1 MALRRGSLP
10 AGIRSLLP
18 WGIIG
23 LFAGLVLLILLI
35 GAGLFT
41 RTPQATAA
49 RLQPDLTV
57 VPLPSATPTVAQPSA
72 TPTPLWTATPVPPP
86 QLEGSYA
93 AGDLVQIFGTGG
105 DGLRLRNQ
113 PGLNST
119 IAFLGVENEVFEVR
133 SGPNESDGY
142 EWWYLVNPYST
153 DKAGWAVGNYLRRVD
168 AP

>member
-1 MALRRGSLP
+1 MGINRGSPP
-10 AGIRSLLP
+10 AVIRSLLP
-18 WGIIG
+18 WAFIG
-23 LFAGLVLLILLI
+23 LFAGLILLVVLI
-35 GAGLFT
+35 AVGLFT
-41 RTPQATAA
+41 RTPAATVA
-49 RLQPDLTV
+49 QPEPDLTV
-57 VPLPSATPTVAQPSA
+57 VPLPSVTPTVAHPSA
-72 TPTPLWTATPVPPP
+72 TPTALWTATPVPPP

-93 AGDLVQIFGTGG
+93 SGDLVQIFGTGG